1 MLMHLGLVNEV
12 KVDAHCCYRELEKQ
26 EKKNAAQAAAQ
37 CLELILQDTINVGIY
52 HDNI

>member
-1 MLMHLGLVNEV
+1 MLMHLSLVNEV

-26 EKKNAAQAAAQ
+26 KKNAKQAAAH
-37 CLELILQDTINVGIY
+37 CFKLILQDTINAGIY